1 MKLVR
6 FDVLV
11 ALYVFGI
18 MVAQL
23 MGAKTFPL
31 LHVGGLHLTA
41 SVAIFVMPLL
51 FTITDVV
58 NEVYGKERAR
68 SIVRTGLI
76 VIVLQLLF
84 VLLFTSLPAS
94 MRFAPNEGAYDSIFG
109 TSIRFAFA
117 GIAAFAIAELMD
129 VAVFSKIRERLGK
142 KGLWLRNNASNFVSQ
157 LADSTVFVV
166 LAFYALDMSLAA
178 NAGFLAGIILPY
190 WLVRCALSVLET
202 PLVYIGVNWLKPHA
216 KSRTGQTT
224 LAIQKVEA

>member
-31 LHVGGLHLTA
+31 MDIGGLHLTA

-68 SIVRTGLI
+68 SIVRTGLM

-94 MRFAPNEGAYDSIFG
+94 MRFAASEGAYDSIFG
-109 TSIRFAFA
+109 TSVRFALA
-117 GIAAFAIAELMD
+117 SIAAFAIAEFMD

-142 KGLWLRNNASNFVSQ
+142 KGLWLRNNVSNFVSQ
-157 LADSTVFVV
+157 LADSTVFIV
-166 LAFYALDMSLAA
+166 LAFYAFDASLAA
-178 NAGFLAGIILPY
+178 NAGFLIGIILPY
-190 WLVRCALSVLET
+190 WLIRCVLSVLET
-202 PLVYIGVNWLKPHA
+202 PLVYIGVKWLKPHA
-216 KSRTGQTT
+216 KSQTEQANVV
-224 LAIQKVEA
+224 LQKAGV

>member
-31 LHVGGLHLTA
+31 FDIGGLHLTA

-51 FTITDVV
+51 FTITDVIT
-58 NEVYGKERAR
+58 EVYGKQRAR
-68 SIVRTGLI
+68 SVVRTGLLI
-76 VIVLQLLF
+76 IVLQLLF
-84 VLLFTSLPAS
+84 VVLFTSLPAS
-94 MRFAPNEGAYDSIFG
+94 VRFATSEGSYDAIFG

-117 GIAAFAIAELMD
+117 GIAAFAIAEFMD

-142 KGLWLRNNASNFVSQ
+142 KGLWLRNNVSNFVSQ

-166 LAFYALDMSLAA
+166 LAFYALDQSLVA
-178 NAGFLAGIILPY
+178 NSSFLLGIILPY
-190 WLVRCALSVLET
+190 WLIRCVLSLLET
-202 PLVYIGVNWLKPHA
+202 PFVYLGVKWLGLSKGTQY
-216 KSRTGQTT
+216 KQIT
-224 LAIQKVEA
+224 KVSEA